1 VPLWPAPFQGN
12 SKPAKKKAFAFLKH
26 KDSDQPVKKART
38 DVCEIPCDLCGR
50 KIGRHKKLAAIGV
63 SRFWPEANN
72 GKGTDSKLFNCSFR
86 RGKNLYPVVNR
97 ATGFVAACFGNGC
110 AAIS

>member
-1 VPLWPAPFQGN
+1 MCVKFPAIYV
-12 SKPAKKKAFAFLKH
+12 A
-26 KDSDQPVKKART
+26 
-38 DVCEIPCDLCGR
+38 E
-50 KIGRHKKLAAIGV
+50 KLAAIGA

-72 GKGTDSKLFNCSFR
+72 GKGTDSKLFNCSFQ

-110 AAIS
+110 AAISLCEFGAMDSRSISGR